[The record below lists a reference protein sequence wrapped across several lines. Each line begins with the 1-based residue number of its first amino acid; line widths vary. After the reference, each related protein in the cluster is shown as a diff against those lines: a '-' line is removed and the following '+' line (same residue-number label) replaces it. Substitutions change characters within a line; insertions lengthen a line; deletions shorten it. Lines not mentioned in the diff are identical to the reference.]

1 MSFGEISN
9 SARRGFGGMRAICF
23 AFQMFLKS
31 VKIEVY
37 SIMTKIKDIPKID
50 RPREK
55 MEKYGTGKLSDA
67 ELLAILLRTG
77 TKDLNVL
84 KLAQKILQKFER
96 EKFVDVS
103 INDLKNIHGIGTVK
117 ACEIIACFELGRR
130 MLKGKKSSI
139 LLSPKDV
146 WERMEDIRGSKK
158 EHFVVFYLD
167 SRNQE
172 IQREIIS
179 IGTLNA
185 SLIHPREV
193 FEPAIKYSTAQIII
207 AHNHP
212 SNLTEP
218 SEEDVIISKRLIEAG
233 KILDIEILDH
243 IIVSKNEYK
252 SMKELSLF

>member
-1 MSFGEISN
+1 MWKDFGVWNKVFYGVENMGKIVYN
-9 SARRGFGGMRAICF
+9 L
-23 AFQMFLKS
+23 QMKLKS
-31 VKIEVY
+31 L
-37 SIMTKIKDIPKID
+37 PKVD
-50 RPREK
+50 LPREK
-55 MEKYGTGKLSDA
+55 LEKYGPGKLSDA

-84 KLAQKILQKFER
+84 KLSQKILQKFAN
-96 EKFVDVS
+96 EKFINIS
-103 INDLKNIHGIGTVK
+103 IGELKTIHGLGLAK
-117 ACEIIACFELGRR
+117 ACEIVACFELGKR

-179 IGTLNA
+179 VGTLNE
-185 SLIHPREV
+185 SLVHPREV
-193 FEPAIKYSTAQIII
+193 FEGAIKHNAAGIIL

-212 SNLTEP
+212 SGDVEP
-218 SEEDVIISKRLIEAG
+218 SEADIEITKKLIHAG
-233 KILDIEILDH
+233 KILDIKVLNH
-243 IIVSKNEYK
+243 VIVVEKNWNTIAIN
-252 SMKELSLF
+252 

>member
-1 MSFGEISN
+1 
-9 SARRGFGGMRAICF
+9 
-23 AFQMFLKS
+23 MFMAKM
-31 VKIEVY
+31 KE
-37 SIMTKIKDIPKID
+37 IPKFD

-55 MEKYGTGKLSDA
+55 MEKYGPGKLSDV

-84 KLAQKILQKFER
+84 KLSQKILQKFEN
-96 EKFVDVS
+96 KKIIDIS
-103 INDLKNIHGIGTVK
+103 IDELKTIHGLGTVK
-117 ACEIIACFELGRR
+117 ACEIIACFELGKRI
-130 MLKGKKSSI
+130 LKNKKSSI

-179 IGTLNA
+179 VGTLNE
-185 SLIHPREV
+185 SLVHPREV
-193 FEPAIKYSTAQIII
+193 FEGAIKNNAASIII

-212 SNLTEP
+212 SGDLEP
-218 SEEDVIISKRLIEAG
+218 SEADIEITKKLVYAG
-233 KILDIEILDH
+233 KILDIKIISH
-243 IIVSKNEYK
+243 IVIANDSWSRIE
-252 SMKELSLF
+252 F

>member
-1 MSFGEISN
+1 MSK
-9 SARRGFGGMRAICF
+9 
-23 AFQMFLKS
+23 LKD
-31 VKIEVY
+31 
-37 SIMTKIKDIPKID
+37 TPKND

-55 MEKYGTGKLSDA
+55 MEKYGPSKLSDA

-84 KLAQKILQKFER
+84 KLSQKILQKFEN
-96 EKFVDVS
+96 EKFID
-103 INDLKNIHGIGTVK
+103 ITIDELKTVHGLGTAK

-139 LLSPKDV
+139 LLSSKDV

-172 IQREIIS
+172 IQRDVIS
-179 IGTLNA
+179 MGTLNE
-185 SLIHPREV
+185 SIVHPREV
-193 FEPAIKYSTAQIII
+193 FENAIKNNTASIII

-212 SNLTEP
+212 SGSLEP
-218 SEEDVIISKRLIEAG
+218 SQDDIEITKKLIHAG
-233 KILDIEILDH
+233 KILDIKILSHVIVTKDAFNEITTND
-243 IIVSKNEYK
+243 
-252 SMKELSLF
+252 

>member
-1 MSFGEISN
+1 MP
-9 SARRGFGGMRAICF
+9 
-23 AFQMFLKS
+23 
-31 VKIEVY
+31 
-37 SIMTKIKDIPKID
+37 KIKDIPKFD

-55 MEKYGTGKLSDA
+55 MEKYGPGKLSDA

-84 KLAQKILQKFER
+84 KLAQKILQKFEK

-103 INDLKNIHGIGTVK
+103 INDLKGIHGLGTVK
-117 ACEIIACFELGRR
+117 SCEILACFELGRR
-130 MLKGKKSSI
+130 MLKDKKSSI

-167 SRNQE
+167 SRRQE

-179 IGTLNA
+179 VGTLNE
-185 SLIHPREV
+185 SLVHPREV
-193 FEPAIKYSTAQIII
+193 FENAIKNNASSIII

-212 SNLTEP
+212 SGDLEP
-218 SEEDVIISKRLIEAG
+218 SQADVEITKKLIHAG
-233 KILDIEILDH
+233 KILDIKIIDH
-243 IIVSKNEYK
+243 IIVSNSSCK
-252 SMKELSLF
+252 SFIANLL

>member
-1 MSFGEISN
+1 M
-9 SARRGFGGMRAICF
+9 
-23 AFQMFLKS
+23 Q
-31 VKIEVY
+31 
-37 SIMTKIKDIPKID
+37 KIKDIPKFD

-55 MEKYGTGKLSDA
+55 MEKYGPGKLSDV

-84 KLAQKILQKFER
+84 KLSQKILQIFEK
-96 EKFVDVS
+96 EKFVDAS
-103 INDLKNIHGIGTVK
+103 IDDLKNIDGLGSAK

-130 MLKGKKSSI
+130 MLIGKKSSI

-179 IGTLNA
+179 VGTLNE
-185 SLIHPREV
+185 SLVHPREV
-193 FEPAIKYSTAQIII
+193 FEGAIKNNAASIII

-212 SNLTEP
+212 SGVLEP
-218 SEEDVIISKRLIEAG
+218 SQADIEITQKLVHAG
-233 KILDIEILDH
+233 KILDIK
-243 IIVSKNEYK
+243 IINHVIITKDSW
-252 SMKELSLF
+252 FRI

>member
-1 MSFGEISN
+1 MP
-9 SARRGFGGMRAICF
+9 
-23 AFQMFLKS
+23 
-31 VKIEVY
+31 
-37 SIMTKIKDIPKID
+37 KIKDIPKFD

-55 MEKYGTGKLSDA
+55 MEKYGPGKLSDA

-84 KLAQKILQKFER
+84 KLSQKILQKFEN
-96 EKFVDVS
+96 EKF
-103 INDLKNIHGIGTVK
+103 INITIEELKTIHGLGPVK

-179 IGTLNA
+179 VGTLNE
-185 SLIHPREV
+185 SLVHPREV
-193 FEPAIKYSTAQIII
+193 FEGAIKNNASSIII

-212 SNLTEP
+212 SGDLEP
-218 SEEDVIISKRLIEAG
+218 SQADIEITKKLIHAG
-233 KILDIEILDH
+233 RILDIKILSH
-243 IIVSKNEYK
+243 VIVIKDKWNE
-252 SMKELSLF
+252 LNIND

>member
-1 MSFGEISN
+1 MS
-9 SARRGFGGMRAICF
+9 
-23 AFQMFLKS
+23 
-31 VKIEVY
+31 
-37 SIMTKIKDIPKID
+37 KIKDLPKID

-55 MEKYGTGKLSDA
+55 LLKYGVGKLNDA

-84 KLAQKILQKFER
+84 KLAQKILQKFEN
-96 EKFVDVS
+96 EKFTNITIDE
-103 INDLKNIHGIGTVK
+103 LKTIHGLGSVK

-139 LLSPKDV
+139 ILSPKDV

-172 IQREIIS
+172 IQREVIS
-179 IGTLNA
+179 VGTLNE
-185 SLIHPREV
+185 SLVHPREV
-193 FEPAIKYSTAQIII
+193 FENAIKNNAASIIL

-212 SNLTEP
+212 SGDTEP
-218 SEEDVIISKRLIEAG
+218 SQADIEITKKLIHAG
-233 KILDIEILDH
+233 KILDIKIIDH
-243 IIVSKNEYK
+243 IIVTESSFSRIE
-252 SMKELSLF
+252 ELK

>member
-1 MSFGEISN
+1 M
-9 SARRGFGGMRAICF
+9 
-23 AFQMFLKS
+23 
-31 VKIEVY
+31 
-37 SIMTKIKDIPKID
+37 KIKDIPKLD

-55 MEKYGTGKLSDA
+55 LEKYGPGKLSDA

-84 KLAQKILQKFER
+84 KLSQKVLQKFENQ
-96 EKFVDVS
+96 KLVD
-103 INDLKNIHGIGTVK
+103 INIDELKKIHGLGSVK

-130 MLKGKKSSI
+130 MLKDRKSSI

-172 IQREIIS
+172 IKREIVS
-179 IGTLNA
+179 VGTLNE

-193 FEPAIKYSTAQIII
+193 FEGAIKHNAAGIIL

-212 SNLTEP
+212 SGDTEP
-218 SEEDVIISKRLIEAG
+218 SEADIEITKKLIHAG
-233 KILDIEILDH
+233 KILDIK
-243 IIVSKNEYK
+243 IINHVIITSTSYAD
-252 SMKELSLF
+252 LRI